1 MDRNYP
7 AAGFGDPLSAGPG
20 WSYERSAKA
29 SLVYGGSRGSHP
41 DPDLLH
47 RQPYGAPHPLQGYA
61 ANHHPPGLSGL
72 FETGLHH
79 AGGAAPDASVMNLI
93 SALESRGPQPG
104 PSASSLL
111 SQFRTPS
118 WQTAMHTPAPA
129 ELFISGALPGS
140 GTFPSSSA
148 LGPYQHPASF
158 GGRSFPVGSPLSLPE
173 AAFSPGSN
181 GLLSPHDP
189 LLHIK
194 PTQPAVPSSLGF
206 DRLGSAVL
214 GSALPA
220 QTPPYRPA
228 PSSSQ
233 FNLLAAAE
241 QPPQLYNAPVF
252 GGANAAGGGDRAI
265 SRQDSVIKHYQ
276 RPGAAQPQ
284 LPPAPGLQHYLSCGG
299 SYQQVPAHRA
309 PLSCS
314 PLGEQSPASSEGSQQ
329 PPKAAPTAPRP
340 EPGYRPIIQ
349 SPGYSGGAAG
359 AAGNG
364 GAAGGNGGKSKSYS
378 ASRQPPRSTNTPKC
392 QSSYTPSTPKPS
404 SVIAS
409 QSPAYSPGQPPQS
422 LLAMGGAPGYTA
434 PGAPQSLAGAAQP
447 AGGFSGGQAADM
459 AGKGGGYQGGG
470 QGGGQGGLQPCVSG
484 AGTYSPEQ
492 LQALPY
498 GVQPEGGQAGGYGP
512 PAPSQGLPTASPSL
526 TYSTGHS
533 PAMPGPPLPYAGLGG
548 SSPSPIIRPLQSP
561 PAARPQS
568 GASPG
573 QSQKY
578 LGSVLSP
585 SFMAPQGYGAAPGG
599 GLERQPPPAPP
610 GAPPNFGK
618 GGKGEAELLAAER
631 SEDEDFLIQHLLQ
644 APSPPREG
652 LGGCEERPKTLG
664 GYGGALGKEER
675 YQLQSVIRPNSNLE
689 APLELALLK
698 EKKKPERGK
707 EFRGA
712 SGAGGGGEVAATSV
726 VHYGHQAPPPLDTY
740 ELKKPPEHLAGGKEL
755 GQPPPPHSYLPK
767 TPEHGRLV
775 GEGPPLEPHNL
786 LLDPSPEL
794 GGSLLPSV
802 LTHTQSQLHPRP
814 KARAPLDVHL
824 LEQQRMPPPPPPP
837 PPPPAPP
844 SAPPAPPAAPSPQLL
859 LEAHLHQVRSQGLDP
874 QAPPPLP
881 PDSMEVLPPPQEIQD
896 FLEPPLGLEPHL
908 GQSAGVQGPPGHL
921 LDPEGGVP
929 AVPPEAKDQFSEGGS
944 PAGGKGRFV
953 PLTSI
958 CFPDALLQDE
968 DRGFFPGMEDM
979 FGPPPEDFPK
989 PAEEE
994 EEEGSANA
1002 AGLEARPEGMK
1013 APPPYDM
1020 GQSYP
1025 SFCPQ
1030 DGGAAGDPPQLG
1042 LEPPKHEL
1050 PSTVNAEPL
1059 GLIQSTGDGGP
1070 KPPPPPL
1077 STPLFCSSKPKKL
1090 LKTSSFHL
1098 LRKRDPFPPPKKT
1111 YAQEYEFEDDED
1123 KADVPADIR
1132 LNSRRL
1138 PDLLPDLI
1146 SSCRRPPLTPM
1157 GDIDF
1162 CPHPGAHPAPK
1173 KRGRKPTKP
1182 KREGPPRPRGRPRIR
1197 PLEPPGFPEGAKRP
1211 RGRGRGRGKK
1221 GGEDGEGMEPLRPLK
1236 IKLAVSK
1243 AEPAVP
1249 VAGPGAA
1256 GPFPGLPEA
1265 PEAAPGRGKARPRE
1279 AEEKQPELKS
1289 GFMASF
1295 LDFLKAG
1302 KRQPLPPSPSKPPK
1316 LGAPQSFPLGG
1327 ALEGGEGEGLVMA
1340 CPSPCK
1346 RLDEELKRNLETL
1359 PSFSSDEEDSVSKN
1373 QDLQKSISSAISALD
1388 EPPERREPPETPEIF
1403 QDSPAVPM
1411 ALPGPFPP
1419 SLSFFSFPAAPP
1431 PEEPPP
1437 SPPPAP
1443 PEPPQPDP
1451 PPPPPPPGTP
1461 PGPGGGR
1468 AGPGALPAGGGGS
1481 PSPPGGSPEPPE
1493 APDARALH
1501 LAQKQGTAAVCGD
1514 TSDEEESGGEGI
1526 FRERD
1531 EFVVRVEDIPAL
1543 KLALQTGREPPPI
1556 WRVQKAL
1563 LQKFTPEIKDG
1574 QRQFC
1579 ATSNYLGYF
1588 GDAKH
1593 RYQRL
1598 YVKFLENVNK
1608 KDYVRVCSRKPWHR
1622 PLALRRQNHPK
1633 PSAPKPP
1640 PPPKPD
1646 PPEKP
1651 QKAEKTPKPEKA
1663 QKAEKPPRN
1672 EPAPPPPAP
1681 AAGPPRAP
1689 PGPPKAKP
1697 KPPKVKAEPPPK
1709 KRKKWLKEA
1718 ATTSESES
1726 SPDPQSEEERAP
1738 PGRVLNT
1745 RAMKEMYRSYVE
1757 MLVST
1762 ALDPD
1767 MIQAL
1772 EDTNDELYLPPMR
1785 KIDGILNDHKKKVL
1799 KRVTLNP
1806 SLQEALHT
1814 FPQLHA
1820 EPGESL
1826 VRLRPGGDPY
1836 NRKTLSKVK
1845 RSVGKPQEFKVEV
1858 EKSFLYTLYHSLHHY
1873 KYHTFLRC
1881 KDETTAIEGRAEDL
1895 GQEEVVQRC
1904 MRNQPW
1910 LERLFDSFSELLAQ
1924 ARAKCA

>member
-1 MDRNYP
+1 VP
-7 AAGFGDPLSAGPG
+7 VS
-20 WSYERSAKA
+20 
-29 SLVYGGSRGSHP
+29 
-41 DPDLLH
+41 
-47 RQPYGAPHPLQGYA
+47 
-61 ANHHPPGLSGL
+61 PGLSGL

-111 SQFRTPS
+111 SQFRTLPIYPRG
-118 WQTAMHTPAPA
+118 AMHTPAPA

-233 FNLLAAAE
+233 FNLLAATE

-276 RPGAAQPQ
+276 RPGGAQPQ

-329 PPKAAPTAPRP
+329 PPKAAPPAPRP

-364 GAAGGNGGKSKSYS
+364 GAGGGNGGKSKSYS

-422 LLAMGGAPGYTA
+422 LLAMGGAPGYSA

-447 AGGFSGGQAADM
+447 AGGFSGGQAGDLG
-459 AGKGGGYQGGG
+459 GKGGGYQGGG

-618 GGKGEAELLAAER
+618 GAKGEAELLAAER

-712 SGAGGGGEVAATSV
+712 GGGGGGGEVAATSV
-726 VHYGHQAPPPLDTY
+726 VHYGHQPPPALDTY

-837 PPPPAPP
+837 PP
-844 SAPPAPPAAPSPQLL
+844 
-859 LEAHLHQVRSQGLDP
+859 
-874 QAPPPLP
+874 
-881 PDSMEVLPPPQEIQD
+881 
-896 FLEPPLGLEPHL
+896 
-908 GQSAGVQGPPGHL
+908 
-921 LDPEGGVP
+921 GG
-929 AVPPEAKDQFSEGGS
+929 F
-944 PAGGKGRFV
+944 
-953 PLTSI
+953 
-958 CFPDALLQDE
+958 
-968 DRGFFPGMEDM
+968 GM
-979 FGPPPEDFPK
+979 
-989 PAEEE
+989 
-994 EEEGSANA
+994 
-1002 AGLEARPEGMK
+1002 
-1013 APPPYDM
+1013 
-1020 GQSYP
+1020 
-1025 SFCPQ
+1025 
-1030 DGGAAGDPPQLG
+1030 
-1042 LEPPKHEL
+1042 
-1050 PSTVNAEPL
+1050 
-1059 GLIQSTGDGGP
+1059 
-1070 KPPPPPL
+1070 
-1077 STPLFCSSKPKKL
+1077 
-1090 LKTSSFHL
+1090 
-1098 LRKRDPFPPPKKT
+1098 
-1111 YAQEYEFEDDED
+1111 
-1123 KADVPADIR
+1123 
-1132 LNSRRL
+1132 
-1138 PDLLPDLI
+1138 
-1146 SSCRRPPLTPM
+1146 
-1157 GDIDF
+1157 
-1162 CPHPGAHPAPK
+1162 
-1173 KRGRKPTKP
+1173 
-1182 KREGPPRPRGRPRIR
+1182 
-1197 PLEPPGFPEGAKRP
+1197 
-1211 RGRGRGRGKK
+1211 
-1221 GGEDGEGMEPLRPLK
+1221 
-1236 IKLAVSK
+1236 
-1243 AEPAVP
+1243 
-1249 VAGPGAA
+1249 
-1256 GPFPGLPEA
+1256 
-1265 PEAAPGRGKARPRE
+1265 
-1279 AEEKQPELKS
+1279 
-1289 GFMASF
+1289 
-1295 LDFLKAG
+1295 
-1302 KRQPLPPSPSKPPK
+1302 
-1316 LGAPQSFPLGG
+1316 
-1327 ALEGGEGEGLVMA
+1327 
-1340 CPSPCK
+1340 
-1346 RLDEELKRNLETL
+1346 
-1359 PSFSSDEEDSVSKN
+1359 
-1373 QDLQKSISSAISALD
+1373 
-1388 EPPERREPPETPEIF
+1388 
-1403 QDSPAVPM
+1403 
-1411 ALPGPFPP
+1411 
-1419 SLSFFSFPAAPP
+1419 
-1431 PEEPPP
+1431 
-1437 SPPPAP
+1437 
-1443 PEPPQPDP
+1443 
-1451 PPPPPPPGTP
+1451 
-1461 PGPGGGR
+1461 
-1468 AGPGALPAGGGGS
+1468 
-1481 PSPPGGSPEPPE
+1481 
-1493 APDARALH
+1493 
-1501 LAQKQGTAAVCGD
+1501 
-1514 TSDEEESGGEGI
+1514 
-1526 FRERD
+1526 
-1531 EFVVRVEDIPAL
+1531 
-1543 KLALQTGREPPPI
+1543 
-1556 WRVQKAL
+1556 
-1563 LQKFTPEIKDG
+1563 
-1574 QRQFC
+1574 
-1579 ATSNYLGYF
+1579 
-1588 GDAKH
+1588 
-1593 RYQRL
+1593 
-1598 YVKFLENVNK
+1598 
-1608 KDYVRVCSRKPWHR
+1608 
-1622 PLALRRQNHPK
+1622 
-1633 PSAPKPP
+1633 
-1640 PPPKPD
+1640 
-1646 PPEKP
+1646 
-1651 QKAEKTPKPEKA
+1651 
-1663 QKAEKPPRN
+1663 
-1672 EPAPPPPAP
+1672 
-1681 AAGPPRAP
+1681 
-1689 PGPPKAKP
+1689 
-1697 KPPKVKAEPPPK
+1697 
-1709 KRKKWLKEA
+1709 
-1718 ATTSESES
+1718 
-1726 SPDPQSEEERAP
+1726 
-1738 PGRVLNT
+1738 
-1745 RAMKEMYRSYVE
+1745 
-1757 MLVST
+1757 
-1762 ALDPD
+1762 
-1767 MIQAL
+1767 
-1772 EDTNDELYLPPMR
+1772 
-1785 KIDGILNDHKKKVL
+1785 
-1799 KRVTLNP
+1799 
-1806 SLQEALHT
+1806 
-1814 FPQLHA
+1814 
-1820 EPGESL
+1820 
-1826 VRLRPGGDPY
+1826 
-1836 NRKTLSKVK
+1836 
-1845 RSVGKPQEFKVEV
+1845 
-1858 EKSFLYTLYHSLHHY
+1858 
-1873 KYHTFLRC
+1873 
-1881 KDETTAIEGRAEDL
+1881 
-1895 GQEEVVQRC
+1895 
-1904 MRNQPW
+1904 
-1910 LERLFDSFSELLAQ
+1910 
-1924 ARAKCA
+1924 

>member
-7 AAGFGDPLSAGPG
+7 GAGFGDPLSAGPG

-61 ANHHPPGLSGL
+61 ANHHPP
-72 FETGLHH
+72 
-79 AGGAAPDASVMNLI
+79 
-93 SALESRGPQPG
+93 
-104 PSASSLL
+104 
-111 SQFRTPS
+111 
-118 WQTAMHTPAPA
+118 AMHTPAPA

-194 PTQPAVPSSLGF
+194 PAQPAVPSSLGF

-228 PSSSQ
+228 PASSQ

-329 PPKAAPTAPRP
+329 PPKAAPAAPRP

-349 SPGYSGGAAG
+349 SPGYSGSG

-422 LLAMGGAPGYTA
+422 LLAMGGAPGYSA

-447 AGGFSGGQAADM
+447 AGGFSGGQGGDLG
-459 AGKGGGYQGGG
+459 GKAGGYQGGG
-470 QGGGQGGLQPCVSG
+470 QAGGQGGLQPCVSG

-610 GAPPNFGK
+610 GAPPAFGK
-618 GGKGEAELLAAER
+618 GAKGEAELLAAER

-712 SGAGGGGEVAATSV
+712 SGGGGGAEVAATSV
-726 VHYGHQAPPPLDTY
+726 VHYGHQPPPALDTY
-740 ELKKPPEHLAGGKEL
+740 ELKKPPEHLSGGKEL

-802 LTHTQSQLHPRP
+802 LTHTQSQLHGRP
-814 KARAPLDVHL
+814 KGRAPLDVHL

-837 PPPPAPP
+837 PPPPAAP
-844 SAPPAPPAAPSPQLL
+844 SAAPAPPAAPSPQLL

-874 QAPPPLP
+874 QAPPPLA

-989 PAEEE
+989 ASEEE
-994 EEEGSANA
+994 EEEGNANA
-1002 AGLEARPEGMK
+1002 GGLEARPEGMK

-1236 IKLAVSK
+1236 IKLAM
-1243 AEPAVP
+1243 PID
-1249 VAGPGAA
+1249 
-1256 GPFPGLPEA
+1256 GLA
-1265 PEAAPGRGKARPRE
+1265 
-1279 AEEKQPELKS
+1279 
-1289 GFMASF
+1289 
-1295 LDFLKAG
+1295 
-1302 KRQPLPPSPSKPPK
+1302 SPS
-1316 LGAPQSFPLGG
+1316 
-1327 ALEGGEGEGLVMA
+1327 
-1340 CPSPCK
+1340 
-1346 RLDEELKRNLETL
+1346 T
-1359 PSFSSDEEDSVSKN
+1359 N
-1373 QDLQKSISSAISALD
+1373 Q
-1388 EPPERREPPETPEIF
+1388 
-1403 QDSPAVPM
+1403 
-1411 ALPGPFPP
+1411 
-1419 SLSFFSFPAAPP
+1419 
-1431 PEEPPP
+1431 
-1437 SPPPAP
+1437 
-1443 PEPPQPDP
+1443 
-1451 PPPPPPPGTP
+1451 
-1461 PGPGGGR
+1461 
-1468 AGPGALPAGGGGS
+1468 
-1481 PSPPGGSPEPPE
+1481 
-1493 APDARALH
+1493 
-1501 LAQKQGTAAVCGD
+1501 
-1514 TSDEEESGGEGI
+1514 
-1526 FRERD
+1526 
-1531 EFVVRVEDIPAL
+1531 
-1543 KLALQTGREPPPI
+1543 
-1556 WRVQKAL
+1556 
-1563 LQKFTPEIKDG
+1563 
-1574 QRQFC
+1574 
-1579 ATSNYLGYF
+1579 
-1588 GDAKH
+1588 
-1593 RYQRL
+1593 
-1598 YVKFLENVNK
+1598 
-1608 KDYVRVCSRKPWHR
+1608 
-1622 PLALRRQNHPK
+1622 
-1633 PSAPKPP
+1633 
-1640 PPPKPD
+1640 
-1646 PPEKP
+1646 
-1651 QKAEKTPKPEKA
+1651 
-1663 QKAEKPPRN
+1663 
-1672 EPAPPPPAP
+1672 
-1681 AAGPPRAP
+1681 
-1689 PGPPKAKP
+1689 
-1697 KPPKVKAEPPPK
+1697 
-1709 KRKKWLKEA
+1709 
-1718 ATTSESES
+1718 
-1726 SPDPQSEEERAP
+1726 
-1738 PGRVLNT
+1738 
-1745 RAMKEMYRSYVE
+1745 
-1757 MLVST
+1757 
-1762 ALDPD
+1762 
-1767 MIQAL
+1767 
-1772 EDTNDELYLPPMR
+1772 
-1785 KIDGILNDHKKKVL
+1785 
-1799 KRVTLNP
+1799 
-1806 SLQEALHT
+1806 
-1814 FPQLHA
+1814 
-1820 EPGESL
+1820 
-1826 VRLRPGGDPY
+1826 Y
-1836 NRKTLSKVK
+1836 N
-1845 RSVGKPQEFKVEV
+1845 Q
-1858 EKSFLYTLYHSLHHY
+1858 
-1873 KYHTFLRC
+1873 
-1881 KDETTAIEGRAEDL
+1881 
-1895 GQEEVVQRC
+1895 
-1904 MRNQPW
+1904 
-1910 LERLFDSFSELLAQ
+1910 
-1924 ARAKCA
+1924 

>member
-1 MDRNYP
+1 
-7 AAGFGDPLSAGPG
+7 
-20 WSYERSAKA
+20 
-29 SLVYGGSRGSHP
+29 
-41 DPDLLH
+41 
-47 RQPYGAPHPLQGYA
+47 
-61 ANHHPPGLSGL
+61 
-72 FETGLHH
+72 
-79 AGGAAPDASVMNLI
+79 MNLI

-194 PTQPAVPSSLGF
+194 PAQPAVPSSLGF

-233 FNLLAAAE
+233 FNLLSAPLPAPAE

-252 GGANAAGGGDRAI
+252 GGANAAGGGGGGGGGGGDRAI

-284 LPPAPGLQHYLSCGG
+284 LPPAPSLQHYLSCGG
-299 SYQQVPAHRA
+299 SYQQVHRA
-309 PLSCS
+309 PALSCS

-329 PPKAAPTAPRP
+329 APKNAPPAPRP

-349 SPGYSGGAAG
+349 SPGYSGGS

-364 GAAGGNGGKSKSYS
+364 GAGGGGGGKSKSYS

-422 LLAMGGAPGYTA
+422 LLAMGGAGGYSA
-434 PGAPQSLAGAAQP
+434 AGAPQSLGGGAQP
-447 AGGFSGGQAADM
+447 AGGFSGGQGGDM
-459 AGKGGGYQGGG
+459 AGKATGYQGGG
-470 QGGGQGGLQPCVSG
+470 QAGGQGGLQPCVSG

-585 SFMAPQGYGAAPGG
+585 SFMSPQGYGAAPGG
-599 GLERQPPPAPP
+599 LERQAPPASA
-610 GAPPNFGK
+610 GAPPSFGK
-618 GGKGEAELLAAER
+618 GAKGDAELLAAER

-652 LGGCEERPKTLG
+652 LGGCEERPKSMA
-664 GYGGALGKEER
+664 GYGGPLGKEER

-712 SGAGGGGEVAATSV
+712 GGAGAGSGGEGLAATSV
-726 VHYGHQAPPPLDTY
+726 VHYGHQPPPTLDSY
-740 ELKKPPEHLAGGKEL
+740 EMKKPPEHLSGGKEL

-775 GEGPPLEPHNL
+775 GEGPALEAHNL
-786 LLDPSPEL
+786 LLDPAPEL

-814 KARAPLDVHL
+814 KGRAPLDVHL
-824 LEQQRMPPPPPPP
+824 LEQQRM
-837 PPPPAPP
+837 
-844 SAPPAPPAAPSPQLL
+844 LL

-989 PAEEE
+989 PTEEE
-994 EEEGSANA
+994 EEDGSAA
-1002 AGLEARPEGMK
+1002 GSGLEARAEGLK
-1013 APPPYDM
+1013 PPPPYDM

-1030 DGGAAGDPPQLG
+1030 DGGAAGDPPQMG

-1059 GLIQSTGDGGP
+1059 GLIQSTGGEGGP
-1070 KPPPPPL
+1070 KAPPPL

-1197 PLEPPGFPEGAKRP
+1197 PLEPPGFPDGAKRP

-1221 GGEDGEGMEPLRPLK
+1221 GAEDGEGVEPLKPLK
-1236 IKLAVSK
+1236 VSGLRGVGLK
-1243 AEPAVP
+1243 RDRNEPK
-1249 VAGPGAA
+1249 
-1256 GPFPGLPEA
+1256 LPEIWVISEMEGVRVSGLRGVGLKRDRNEPKL
-1265 PEAAPGRGKARPRE
+1265 PEIWVISEMEGVKDPSQSRMKQKLRE
-1279 AEEKQPELKS
+1279 VEEKQPEMKS

-1295 LDFLKAG
+1295 LDFLKSG

-1316 LGAPQSFPLGG
+1316 LGGAPNFPPAVLGG
-1327 ALEGGEGEGLVMA
+1327 SLEGGDGEGLVMA

-1388 EPPERREPPETPEIF
+1388 EPPERREPEPHGETPARTWGEPLGGTGSC
-1403 QDSPAVPM
+1403 QD
-1411 ALPGPFPP
+1411 LF
-1419 SLSFFSFPAAPP
+1419 
-1431 PEEPPP
+1431 
-1437 SPPPAP
+1437 
-1443 PEPPQPDP
+1443 
-1451 PPPPPPPGTP
+1451 
-1461 PGPGGGR
+1461 
-1468 AGPGALPAGGGGS
+1468 
-1481 PSPPGGSPEPPE
+1481 
-1493 APDARALH
+1493 
-1501 LAQKQGTAAVCGD
+1501 
-1514 TSDEEESGGEGI
+1514 EG
-1526 FRERD
+1526 
-1531 EFVVRVEDIPAL
+1531 
-1543 KLALQTGREPPPI
+1543 LALQTGREPPPI

-1579 ATSNYLGYF
+1579 ATSNVSG
-1588 GDAKH
+1588 K
-1593 RYQRL
+1593 
-1598 YVKFLENVNK
+1598 
-1608 KDYVRVCSRKPWHR
+1608 
-1622 PLALRRQNHPK
+1622 
-1633 PSAPKPP
+1633 
-1640 PPPKPD
+1640 
-1646 PPEKP
+1646 
-1651 QKAEKTPKPEKA
+1651 
-1663 QKAEKPPRN
+1663 
-1672 EPAPPPPAP
+1672 
-1681 AAGPPRAP
+1681 
-1689 PGPPKAKP
+1689 
-1697 KPPKVKAEPPPK
+1697 
-1709 KRKKWLKEA
+1709 
-1718 ATTSESES
+1718 
-1726 SPDPQSEEERAP
+1726 RAP

-1772 EDTNDELYLPPMR
+1772 EDTNAPVAPLAPLAPVAPIAPLALVAPIPP
-1785 KIDGILNDHKKKVL
+1785 VA
-1799 KRVTLNP
+1799 P
-1806 SLQEALHT
+1806 
-1814 FPQLHA
+1814 
-1820 EPGESL
+1820 
-1826 VRLRPGGDPY
+1826 
-1836 NRKTLSKVK
+1836 
-1845 RSVGKPQEFKVEV
+1845 
-1858 EKSFLYTLYHSLHHY
+1858 
-1873 KYHTFLRC
+1873 
-1881 KDETTAIEGRAEDL
+1881 TTAIEGRAEDL

-1910 LERLFDSFSELLAQ
+1910 LERLFDSFSDLLAQ

>member
-129 ELFISGALPGS
+129 ELFISGALPAS

-158 GGRSFPVGSPLSLPE
+158 GSRSFPVGSPLSLPE

-194 PTQPAVPSSLGF
+194 PSQPSVPSSLGF

-228 PSSSQ
+228 PGSSQ
-233 FNLLAAAE
+233 FNLLSAPLPAE

-252 GGANAAGGGDRAI
+252 GGTAGGGTAGGGGDRAI

-276 RPGAAQPQ
+276 RPGGAQAQ
-284 LPPAPGLQHYLSCGG
+284 LAPAPSLQHYLSCGG
-299 SYQQVPAHRA
+299 SYQQVAAHRA

-329 PPKAAPTAPRP
+329 PPKNPPAAPRA

-349 SPGYSGGAAG
+349 SPAYSGN
-359 AAGNG
+359 GNG
-364 GAAGGNGGKSKSYS
+364 GAAGGGAAGKSKSYS
-378 ASRQPPRSTNTPKC
+378 ASRQPPPRSTNTPKC
-392 QSSYTPSTPKPS
+392 QSSYTPGTPKPS

-422 LLAMGGAPGYTA
+422 LLAMGGAPAYSA
-434 PGAPQSLAGAAQP
+434 AGAPQNLAGPAQP
-447 AGGFSGGQAADM
+447 SAGFSGGQAGEL
-459 AGKGGGYQGGG
+459 AGKSGGYQGGG
-470 QGGGQGGLQPCVSG
+470 QSGGQSGLQGC
-484 AGTYSPEQ
+484 GTYSPEQ

-498 GVQPEGGQAGGYGP
+498 GVQPEGGQTGGYGP

-526 TYSTGHS
+526 SYSTGHS

-561 PAARPQS
+561 PAGRPQS

-585 SFMAPQGYGAAPGG
+585 SFMTPQGYGAAAAAAAAAGG
-599 GLERQPPPAPP
+599 MERPPAAP
-610 GAPPNFGK
+610 GAPPSFGK
-618 GGKGEAELLAAER
+618 GGKGDAELLAAER

-652 LGGCEERPKTLG
+652 LGGCEERPKSMA
-664 GYGGALGKEER
+664 GYAGALGKEER

-712 SGAGGGGEVAATSV
+712 GGGGAGGGGEGLAATS
-726 VHYGHQAPPPLDTY
+726 
-740 ELKKPPEHLAGGKEL
+740 
-755 GQPPPPHSYLPK
+755 
-767 TPEHGRLV
+767 
-775 GEGPPLEPHNL
+775 
-786 LLDPSPEL
+786 
-794 GGSLLPSV
+794 
-802 LTHTQSQLHPRP
+802 
-814 KARAPLDVHL
+814 
-824 LEQQRMPPPPPPP
+824 
-837 PPPPAPP
+837 
-844 SAPPAPPAAPSPQLL
+844 LL

-908 GQSAGVQGPPGHL
+908 GQSAGVQGPAGHL
-921 LDPEGGVP
+921 LDPEAGVP
-929 AVPPEAKDQFSEGGS
+929 AVPTEAKDQFSEGGS

-989 PAEEE
+989 AGEEE
-994 EEEGSANA
+994 EEEDGGNA
-1002 AGLEARPEGMK
+1002 GAGLEGRGEGLK
-1013 APPPYDM
+1013 PPPPYDM

-1030 DGGAAGDPPQLG
+1030 DGGAGGDPPQLG

-1059 GLIQSTGDGGP
+1059 GLIQSTGEGVP
-1070 KPPPPPL
+1070 KPPPPL

-1162 CPHPGAHPAPK
+1162 CPHPGAHAAPK

-1197 PLEPPGFPEGAKRP
+1197 PLEPPGFPDGAKRP

-1221 GGEDGEGMEPLRPLK
+1221 GGEEGEGMEPLKPLK
-1236 IKLAVSK
+1236 PPPDPSQSRMKQKL
-1243 AEPAVP
+1243 
-1249 VAGPGAA
+1249 
-1256 GPFPGLPEA
+1256 
-1265 PEAAPGRGKARPRE
+1265 RE
-1279 AEEKQPELKS
+1279 VEEKQPEMKS

-1295 LDFLKAG
+1295 LDFLKSG
-1302 KRQPLPPSPSKPPK
+1302 KRQTLPPSPSKPPK
-1316 LGAPQSFPLGG
+1316 TGGGPPNFPPSVLGG
-1327 ALEGGEGEGLVMA
+1327 SLEAGEGEGLVMA

-1388 EPPERREPPETPEIF
+1388 EPPERREPEPHGPGWVLSCQDLQKSISSAISALDEPPERREPE
-1403 QDSPAVPM
+1403 PHGE
-1411 ALPGPFPP
+1411 LPGPGV
-1419 SLSFFSFPAAPP
+1419 
-1431 PEEPPP
+1431 
-1437 SPPPAP
+1437 
-1443 PEPPQPDP
+1443 
-1451 PPPPPPPGTP
+1451 GTEL
-1461 PGPGGGR
+1461 PGPGGAGGHCELT
-1468 AGPGALPAGGGGS
+1468 GPGWVLSCQDLQKSISSAISALD
-1481 PSPPGGSPEPPE
+1481 EPPE
-1493 APDARALH
+1493 R
-1501 LAQKQGTAAVCGD
+1501 
-1514 TSDEEESGGEGI
+1514 
-1526 FRERD
+1526 
-1531 EFVVRVEDIPAL
+1531 
-1543 KLALQTGREPPPI
+1543 REPEPHCELPGPGGAGGHCELTGPG
-1556 WRVQKAL
+1556 WVLSCQD
-1563 LQKFTPEIKDG
+1563 LQKSISSAISALDEPPERREPEPHGPGWVLSCQDLQKSISSAISALDEPPERREPEPHGPGWVLSCQDLQKSISSAISALDEPPERREPEPHERAPPG
-1574 QRQFC
+1574 RLLNTRAMKEMYRSYVEMLVSTALDPDMIQ
-1579 ATSNYLGYF
+1579 YLGYF

-1622 PLALRRQNHPK
+1622 PLALRARVSPGGRGV
-1633 PSAPKPP
+1633 PP
-1640 PPPKPD
+1640 
-1646 PPEKP
+1646 
-1651 QKAEKTPKPEKA
+1651 
-1663 QKAEKPPRN
+1663 
-1672 EPAPPPPAP
+1672 
-1681 AAGPPRAP
+1681 
-1689 PGPPKAKP
+1689 
-1697 KPPKVKAEPPPK
+1697 
-1709 KRKKWLKEA
+1709 
-1718 ATTSESES
+1718 
-1726 SPDPQSEEERAP
+1726 
-1738 PGRVLNT
+1738 
-1745 RAMKEMYRSYVE
+1745 
-1757 MLVST
+1757 
-1762 ALDPD
+1762 
-1767 MIQAL
+1767 
-1772 EDTNDELYLPPMR
+1772 DELYLPPMR
-1785 KIDGILNDHKKKVL
+1785 KIDGILNEHKKKVL

-1814 FPQLHA
+1814 FPQLHT
-1820 EPGESL
+1820 EPAESL

-1910 LERLFDSFSELLAQ
+1910 LERLFDSFSDLLAQ

>member
-314 PLGEQSPASSEGSQQ
+314 PLGEQSPASSEGSGQ
-329 PPKAAPTAPRP
+329 PPKAAPAAPRP

-349 SPGYSGGAAG
+349 SPGYSGGAS

-422 LLAMGGAPGYTA
+422 LLAMGAGPGYSG
-434 PGAPQSLAGAAQP
+434 PGAPQSLAGTAQP
-447 AGGFSGGQAADM
+447 AGGFGAGQAADM
-459 AGKGGGYQGGG
+459 AGKGGGYQAGG
-470 QGGGQGGLQPCVSG
+470 QGGQQGGLQPCVSAAG
-484 AGTYSPEQ
+484 AYSPEQ

-498 GVQPEGGQAGGYGP
+498 GVQPEGAQAGGYGP

-526 TYSTGHS
+526 SYSTTGHS
-533 PAMPGPPLPYAGLGG
+533 PAMPGPPPLPYAGLGG

-599 GLERQPPPAPP
+599 GLERQQPPAPP
-610 GAPPNFGK
+610 GAPPSFGK
-618 GGKGEAELLAAER
+618 GAKGEAELLAAER

-712 SGAGGGGEVAATSV
+712 SGAAGGGGGGGGEVAATSV
-726 VHYGHQAPPPLDTY
+726 VHYGHQAPPAMDTY

-794 GGSLLPSV
+794 GASLLPSV

-814 KARAPLDVHL
+814 KGRAPLDVHL

-837 PPPPAPP
+837 PPPPAAP

-989 PAEEE
+989 PSEEE

-1002 AGLEARPEGMK
+1002 AGLEAARPEGMK

-1025 SFCPQ
+1025 SFCSQ
-1030 DGGAAGDPPQLG
+1030 DGGAAGEPPQLG

-1162 CPHPGAHPAPK
+1162 CPHPGAHAAPK

-1236 IKLAVSK
+1236 IKLGLSEGVRIGSGVFPVQTSTNQYNQSNWGVSGGDQ
-1243 AEPAVP
+1243 ALINVSPSTNQYNQSNWRVSGGDDGWIRGSPSTNQYNQSNWPSPNPSPPLPLRPPAPPPRSRGSPRRPPEPP
-1249 VAGPGAA
+1249 QSRMKQK
-1256 GPFPGLPEA
+1256 L
-1265 PEAAPGRGKARPRE
+1265 RE
-1279 AEEKQPELKS
+1279 VEEKQPEMKS

-1295 LDFLKAG
+1295 LDFLKSG

-1316 LGAPQSFPLGG
+1316 VGTPQNFPLGG
-1327 ALEGGEGEGLVMA
+1327 SLEAGEAAGEGLVMA
-1340 CPSPCK
+1340 GCPSPCK
-1346 RLDEELKRNLETL
+1346 RAVDEELKRNLETL
-1359 PSFSSDEEDSVSKN
+1359 PSFSSDEDDSVSKN
-1373 QDLQKSISSAISALD
+1373 QDLQKSIGSAISALD
-1388 EPPERREPPETPEIF
+1388 EPR
-1403 QDSPAVPM
+1403 
-1411 ALPGPFPP
+1411 P
-1419 SLSFFSFPAAPP
+1419 SAGNPLRHQAAPP
-1431 PEEPPP
+1431 PGGSAPLPLPPPLPSPP
-1437 SPPPAP
+1437 SPRPRPRS
-1443 PEPPQPDP
+1443 P
-1451 PPPPPPPGTP
+1451 PPPRAPPP
-1461 PGPGGGR
+1461 
-1468 AGPGALPAGGGGS
+1468 AAPGAAPVPGGS

-1493 APDARALH
+1493 PPERPLH
-1501 LAQKQGTAAVCGD
+1501 LAQKQGTARRTGD
-1514 TSDEEESGGEGI
+1514 TSDEEESGESGGEGI

-1543 KLALQTGREPPPI
+1543 KVRLGTGREPPPI

-1622 PLALRRQNHPK
+1622 PLALRRQTHP
-1633 PSAPKPP
+1633 
-1640 PPPKPD
+1640 
-1646 PPEKP
+1646 
-1651 QKAEKTPKPEKA
+1651 
-1663 QKAEKPPRN
+1663 
-1672 EPAPPPPAP
+1672 
-1681 AAGPPRAP
+1681 
-1689 PGPPKAKP
+1689 AKP

-1726 SPDPQSEEERAP
+1726 SGDPQSEEERAP

-1799 KRVTLNP
+1799 KRVSLNP

-1910 LERLFDSFSELLAQ
+1910 LERLFDSFSDLLAQ

>member
-1 MDRNYP
+1 MDARNP
-7 AAGFGDPLSAGPG
+7 ALLSQRGSAPSALPPLRGPALL
-20 WSYERSAKA
+20 SI
-29 SLVYGGSRGSHP
+29 LVYGGSRGSHP

-206 DRLGSAVL
+206 ERLGSAVL

-276 RPGAAQPQ
+276 RPGGAQPQ

-329 PPKAAPTAPRP
+329 PPKAAPPAPRP

-349 SPGYSGGAAG
+349 SPGYSGGAL
-359 AAGNG
+359 
-364 GAAGGNGGKSKSYS
+364 
-378 ASRQPPRSTNTPKC
+378 AS
-392 QSSYTPSTPKPS
+392 
-404 SVIAS
+404 
-409 QSPAYSPGQPPQS
+409 
-422 LLAMGGAPGYTA
+422 
-434 PGAPQSLAGAAQP
+434 
-447 AGGFSGGQAADM
+447 
-459 AGKGGGYQGGG
+459 
-470 QGGGQGGLQPCVSG
+470 
-484 AGTYSPEQ
+484 
-492 LQALPY
+492 
-498 GVQPEGGQAGGYGP
+498 
-512 PAPSQGLPTASPSL
+512 
-526 TYSTGHS
+526 
-533 PAMPGPPLPYAGLGG
+533 
-548 SSPSPIIRPLQSP
+548 
-561 PAARPQS
+561 
-568 GASPG
+568 
-573 QSQKY
+573 
-578 LGSVLSP
+578 
-585 SFMAPQGYGAAPGG
+585 
-599 GLERQPPPAPP
+599 
-610 GAPPNFGK
+610 
-618 GGKGEAELLAAER
+618 
-631 SEDEDFLIQHLLQ
+631 
-644 APSPPREG
+644 
-652 LGGCEERPKTLG
+652 
-664 GYGGALGKEER
+664 
-675 YQLQSVIRPNSNLE
+675 
-689 APLELALLK
+689 
-698 EKKKPERGK
+698 
-707 EFRGA
+707 
-712 SGAGGGGEVAATSV
+712 
-726 VHYGHQAPPPLDTY
+726 
-740 ELKKPPEHLAGGKEL
+740 
-755 GQPPPPHSYLPK
+755 
-767 TPEHGRLV
+767 
-775 GEGPPLEPHNL
+775 
-786 LLDPSPEL
+786 
-794 GGSLLPSV
+794 
-802 LTHTQSQLHPRP
+802 
-814 KARAPLDVHL
+814 
-824 LEQQRMPPPPPPP
+824 
-837 PPPPAPP
+837 
-844 SAPPAPPAAPSPQLL
+844 PPAAPSPQLL

-994 EEEGSANA
+994 EEEGNANA

-1013 APPPYDM
+1013 PPPPYDM

-1243 AEPAVP
+1243 ADPPPAP
-1249 VAGPGAA
+1249 CSAP
-1256 GPFPGLPEA
+1256 GPFPGVPEPPA
-1265 PEAAPGRGKARPRE
+1265 EPSPSRAKQKLRE
-1279 AEEKQPELKS
+1279 AEEKQPEMKS

-1316 LGAPQSFPLGG
+1316 LGAPPSFPLGG
-1327 ALEGGEGEGLVMA
+1327 SLEGGEGEGLVMA

-1388 EPPERREPPETPEIF
+1388 EPPERREPPEAPGETF
-1403 QDSPAVPM
+1403 QT
-1411 ALPGPFPP
+1411 FI
-1419 SLSFFSFPAAPP
+1419 
-1431 PEEPPP
+1431 
-1437 SPPPAP
+1437 
-1443 PEPPQPDP
+1443 
-1451 PPPPPPPGTP
+1451 GT
-1461 PGPGGGR
+1461 
-1468 AGPGALPAGGGGS
+1468 
-1481 PSPPGGSPEPPE
+1481 
-1493 APDARALH
+1493 PDARPLH

-1531 EFVVRVEDIPAL
+1531 EFGGRGEDIPAL
-1543 KLALQTGREPPPI
+1543 R
-1556 WRVQKAL
+1556 
-1563 LQKFTPEIKDG
+1563 
-1574 QRQFC
+1574 
-1579 ATSNYLGYF
+1579 
-1588 GDAKH
+1588 
-1593 RYQRL
+1593 
-1598 YVKFLENVNK
+1598 
-1608 KDYVRVCSRKPWHR
+1608 
-1622 PLALRRQNHPK
+1622 
-1633 PSAPKPP
+1633 
-1640 PPPKPD
+1640 
-1646 PPEKP
+1646 
-1651 QKAEKTPKPEKA
+1651 
-1663 QKAEKPPRN
+1663 
-1672 EPAPPPPAP
+1672 
-1681 AAGPPRAP
+1681 
-1689 PGPPKAKP
+1689 
-1697 KPPKVKAEPPPK
+1697 
-1709 KRKKWLKEA
+1709 
-1718 ATTSESES
+1718 
-1726 SPDPQSEEERAP
+1726 
-1738 PGRVLNT
+1738 
-1745 RAMKEMYRSYVE
+1745 
-1757 MLVST
+1757 
-1762 ALDPD
+1762 
-1767 MIQAL
+1767 
-1772 EDTNDELYLPPMR
+1772 
-1785 KIDGILNDHKKKVL
+1785 
-1799 KRVTLNP
+1799 
-1806 SLQEALHT
+1806 
-1814 FPQLHA
+1814 
-1820 EPGESL
+1820 
-1826 VRLRPGGDPY
+1826 
-1836 NRKTLSKVK
+1836 
-1845 RSVGKPQEFKVEV
+1845 
-1858 EKSFLYTLYHSLHHY
+1858 
-1873 KYHTFLRC
+1873 
-1881 KDETTAIEGRAEDL
+1881 
-1895 GQEEVVQRC
+1895 
-1904 MRNQPW
+1904 
-1910 LERLFDSFSELLAQ
+1910 
-1924 ARAKCA
+1924 